1 MSVVCLPSG
10 RGMRTRSLSA
20 FGACLI
26 FGREALAAR
35 AVAAWLALNAALEAP
50 FAKGPRPTLAGRV
63 SRTRP
68 PRPPTVCFE
77 ALLEEMPTEALRARE
92 GEEPPAERAV
102 LT

>member
-10 RGMRTRSLSA
+10 RGMRTCSLSA

-35 AVAAWLALNAALEAP
+35 VVAAWLALKAALEAP

>member
-1 MSVVCLPSG
+1 
-10 RGMRTRSLSA
+10 MRTCSLRA

-35 AVAAWLALNAALEAP
+35 AVAAWLALKAALEAP
-50 FAKGPRPTLAGRV
+50 FANGPRPTLAGRV

-68 PRPPTVCFE
+68 PAVCLD

-92 GEEPPAERAV
+92 GEEPPTGRAV

>member
-1 MSVVCLPSG
+1 
-10 RGMRTRSLSA
+10 MRTCSLRA

-35 AVAAWLALNAALEAP
+35 AVAAWLALKAALEAP
-50 FAKGPRPTLAGRV
+50 FANGPRPTPA
-63 SRTRP
+63 
-68 PRPPTVCFE
+68 VCLD

-92 GEEPPAERAV
+92 GEEPPTGRAV